1 MFAYKCLHN
10 DEYVLYTPTKTEESM
25 LSVSPT
31 SAQLNW
37 QEMDYYAF
45 IHYSINTFNVPAV
58 MRNFISGIEW
68 SNGSIPAKNF
78 NPKHQDTDQWCKVIK
93 EAGMKGVIVTA
104 KHHDGFVLF
113 DSKYEYNRP
122 NKRGLTR
129 YSIKDSPYKKGKGDI
144 VAEVAQSCKKYGLK
158 LGIYY
163 SPWDRSHPEYGQDNP
178 NPKIYNDYMI
188 NQVEELCTNYGEVFE
203 VWLDTAIGE
212 ESAGKP
218 HKYEWDRLLSTIK
231 KCQPD
236 CMIAFGNDFRY
247 IGNEWGYTR
256 RYEWSVADVTTPV
269 INEKGEI
276 NIKDNNLRWY
286 PVEVNVPN
294 HSGWYYHSNDRF
306 APYKY
311 TDNKWYGWCSPM
323 RTPKLLFDI
332 YLRTVGHNANFLLN
346 VPPTYD
352 GVIHKKDIEQLMELK
367 KKIDS
372 IYSYPITSGTV
383 TAKGAKDIE
392 NAFENSG
399 NALLNASGAEIE
411 IKFETQNLGYLILEE
426 DIRYSQRVKEFK
438 VYVERDGEYHIWL
451 EKTTIGKRE
460 ICDMQGIH
468 TGKIKI
474 VFTQSIG
481 NIYLKSVRLFEKSN

>member
-1 MFAYKCLHN
+1 MFIYKILHKDKN
-10 DEYVLYTPTKTEESM
+10 VLCTPTDNEKSM
-25 LSVSPT
+25 LSVTPT
-31 SAQLNW
+31 QAQLKW
-37 QEMDYYAF
+37 QMMDYYAF
-45 IHYSINTFNVPAV
+45 IHYSINTFNVPPV
-58 MRNFISGIEW
+58 IRNFISGIEW
-68 SNGSIPAKNF
+68 SNGSIPAKRF
-78 NPKHQDTDQWCKVIK
+78 NPKHQDTDQWCRVIK
-93 EAGMKGVIVTA
+93 EAGMKGVIITA

-129 YSIKDSPYKKGKGDI
+129 YSIKDSPYKNGKGDI
-144 VAEVAQSCKKYGLK
+144 VAEVAASCKKYGLK

-188 NQVEELCTNYGEVFE
+188 NQVEELCSNYGEIFE

-218 HKYEWDRLLSTIK
+218 HKYEWDRLLATIK
-231 KCQPD
+231 RCQPN

-247 IGNEWGYTR
+247 IGNEGGYTK
-256 RYEWSVADVTTPV
+256 RYEWSIADTTMPIV
-269 INEKGEI
+269 DEKGHI
-276 NIKDNNLRWY
+276 NLGEENLRWY

-306 APYKY
+306 SPYKY

-323 RTPKLLFDI
+323 RSPELLFDI

-346 VPPTYD
+346 IPPTYD
-352 GVIHKKDIEQLMELK
+352 GVIHKKDIQQLNALK
-367 KKIDS
+367 EKIDS
-372 IYSYPITSGTV
+372 IRACPITDAQITV
-383 TAKGAKDIE
+383 CGVENIE
-392 NAFENSG
+392 NAFEG
-399 NALLNASGAEIE
+399 KGDALLYANGAEIE
-411 IKFETQNLGYLILEE
+411 IKFEHQNVGYLILEE
-426 DIRYSQRVKEFK
+426 NITYSQRVKGFK
-438 VYVERDGEYHIWL
+438 VYIEKDGEYFIWL

-460 ICDMQGIH
+460 ICDMQGIN

-474 VFTQSIG
+474 VFTDSIS
-481 NIYLKSVRLFEKSN
+481 NVYLSYIGLFGKAE